1 MAGAGDVAADLERG
15 LCLLPSELITA
26 ALGHLRDAHALLAP
40 LAATSGQ
47 PDIHQAVAG
56 LSDVLG
62 ELERLHGTF
71 AAVRDAIG
79 ALVGRLMGA
88 GVPAEPATVPIASA
102 VPKAPPSAPDAG
114 APQVADLMAK
124 LPVRSGSGQKTS
136 GYWIDDQGVEH
147 GPLVSGEDEDYE
159 HAKAVLRALQIG
171 PPRGELFAAS
181 HVETKLAARL
191 RDSDR
196 TRFTLVINN
205 RPCDT
210 GRFSCDRLL
219 PRILRPDQEVT
230 VYWPGGSGT
239 YRGRRP

>member
-1 MAGAGDVAADLERG
+1 MAGADDVAADLEHG
-15 LCLLPSELITA
+15 LSLLPSELITV

-47 PDIHQAVAG
+47 PDIHQAAAG

-62 ELERLHGTF
+62 ELERLHGMF
-71 AAVRDAIG
+71 ASVRNTVG
-79 ALVGRLMGA
+79 ALVSHLIGPDVDIAPGA
-88 GVPAEPATVPIASA
+88 APTRPAVAQPPPRTADTD
-102 VPKAPPSAPDAG
+102 APRI
-114 APQVADLMAK
+114 ADLMAR

-136 GYWIDDQGVEH
+136 GYWIDDDGGEH
-147 GPLVSGEDEDYE
+147 GPVVSGEDEDYE
-159 HAKAVLRALQIG
+159 HAKEILRALQIG

-181 HVETKLAARL
+181 HVETKFAARL
-191 RDSDR
+191 RDSER
-196 TRFTLVINN
+196 KRVTLVINK
-205 RPCDT
+205 RPCDD

-239 YRGRRP
+239 YRGRRQ